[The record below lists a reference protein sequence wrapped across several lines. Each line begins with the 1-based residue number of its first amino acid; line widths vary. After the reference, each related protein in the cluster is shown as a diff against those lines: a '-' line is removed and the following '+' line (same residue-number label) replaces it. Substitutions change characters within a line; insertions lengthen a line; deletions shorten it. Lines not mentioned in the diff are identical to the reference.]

1 MRRVRLDE
9 VESLV
14 NGRPY
19 GGWLGVGLLKL
30 SPPPAN
36 LYVSK
41 DRLVLK
47 LRFGLARLYRTWVVD
62 RGEVTYVGAGAVDRG
77 SVGKETVRIVLE
89 SKAVLTFWTWRSWD
103 IADSL
108 RDLGYPCRPH
118 EGPGSLPEGEVP
130 A

>member
-1 MRRVRLDE
+1 MRRARWGE

-14 NGRPY
+14 NGRPHV
-19 GGWLGVGLLKL
+19 GWLGVGLLKL
-30 SPPPAN
+30 IPPPAN

-41 DRLVLK
+41 DCLVLQ
-47 LRFGLARLYRTWVVD
+47 LRFGLARLYRTWAID
-62 RGEVTYVGAGAVDRG
+62 RREVTYVEAGAVDPG

-103 IADSL
+103 IADDL

-118 EGPGSLPEGEVP
+118 EGPGSLSEGEVP